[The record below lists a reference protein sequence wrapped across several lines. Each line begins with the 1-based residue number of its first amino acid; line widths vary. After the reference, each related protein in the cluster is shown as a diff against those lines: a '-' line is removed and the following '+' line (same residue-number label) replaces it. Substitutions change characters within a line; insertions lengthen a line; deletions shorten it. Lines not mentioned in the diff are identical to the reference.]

1 LVQPENARKL
11 KPQSLSAVFKRF
23 PVLKEKCNIIEAEA
37 EWRRQSNL
45 SVTDFRVSTREEIYK
60 MTPDNN
66 WKQVFSSKDSSSERR
81 FPNLLPCISL
91 LLCLPFS
98 NAPAERVFSHV

>member
-1 LVQPENARKL
+1 
-11 KPQSLSAVFKRF
+11 
-23 PVLKEKCNIIEAEA
+23 
-37 EWRRQSNL
+37 
-45 SVTDFRVSTREEIYK
+45 VTDFGVSTREEIYK

-98 NAPAERVFSHV
+98 NAPAEWGFSYVKLVKKSYQIKKKQKRQMQSSKLVFGC